1 MFIFRLGYY
10 TKYKEN
16 ISKDKRD
23 FAYNIKFSVTDV
35 YRSPNKRL
43 VKFTPADDTHS
54 LSFPIHRYTLR
65 PAWVN

>member
-1 MFIFRLGYY
+1 MFIFLLGYY

-23 FAYNIKFSVTDV
+23 FAYEVKFSVPDV

-43 VKFTPADDTHS
+43 VKFTRADDTHS
-54 LSFPIHRYTLR
+54 LSFPIHRYTPR